1 MADQV
6 CIFEGINYR
15 NLLPLVHFRPVYNL
29 RTGILSLREKIE
41 RSFPNIP
48 ITLHSRDYLKDVV
61 QQNNPKLVV
70 NKFEGKS
77 ILFINGRVIAN
88 SDFAELIPLDGPDKL
103 YVNGEDI
110 VAARISGS
118 KLNEIKR
125 VLHGL
130 LSYESFEG
138 LIKEEVDV
146 QLIKYPWDL
155 VHNNGTQIRSDYE
168 LIDKSNNMQ
177 NIKLYDGVYLLNKD
191 EIFIGEGTSIK
202 PGVTID
208 AENGPV
214 YIGKNVTIFSNAYI
228 EGPCYIGDNS
238 IIKVNAAIYENC
250 SIGKV
255 CKVGGEI
262 EESIIHGYS
271 NKQHDG
277 FLGHSYLGTWINLG
291 ASTTNS
297 DLKNNYGSVKVI
309 LNNEQIDSGLQFV
322 GLTIGDHSKTAI
334 HTVFNTGTV
343 VGVSCNIFGEGFPPK
358 YIPSFSWGGKEMLT
372 TYNIDKADEVAERVM
387 LRRNIKFTKVDRE
400 LFSTVYDLT
409 SDERRK
415 RGMPF

>member
-1 MADQV
+1 MANKV
-6 CIFEGINYR
+6 CIFEGINYK

-41 RSFPNIP
+41 RNYPNTP
-48 ITLHSRDYLKDVV
+48 IVLHARDYLKDVV
-61 QQNNPKLVV
+61 QQNNPSLVV
-70 NKFEGKS
+70 NNFDGNN
-77 ILFINGRVIAN
+77 ILFINGRVIAKEN
-88 SDFAELIPLDGPDKL
+88 FSEMIPLKGTDRL
-103 YVNGEDI
+103 YVNGDDI

-118 KLNEIKR
+118 KLKEIKR
-125 VLHGL
+125 ALHGL
-130 LSYESFEG
+130 LDHESFEG

-155 VHNNGTQIRSDYE
+155 IHTNGEQIVNDFK
-168 LIDKSNNMQ
+168 LIDKSKNFENA
-177 NIKLYDGVYLLNKD
+177 KVYDGVYLLNKD
-191 EIFIGEGTSIK
+191 SIFIGEGTSIK

-208 AENGPV
+208 AEDGPV
-214 YIGKNVTIFSNAYI
+214 YIGKNVTIYPNAYI
-228 EGPCYIGDNS
+228 QGPCYIGDKS
-238 IIKVNAAIYENC
+238 IIKVNAAIYKNT

-262 EESIIHGYS
+262 EDSIIHGYS

-277 FLGHSYLGTWINLG
+277 FLGHSYLGSWVNLG

-309 LNNEQIDSGLQFV
+309 IYNEQIDSGQQFV
-322 GLTIGDHSKTAI
+322 GLTMGDHSKASI
-334 HTVFNTGTV
+334 NSIFNTGTV

-372 TYNIDKADEVAERVM
+372 TYNIDKAEEVAERVM
-387 LRRNIKFTKVDRE
+387 LRRNIPFTDIDKK
-400 LFSTVYDLT
+400 LFAAVYDFT
-409 SDERRK
+409 SEERRK